1 MREQVRGGAH
11 CADEAGPRGREGKG
25 GTGEGDWRRQI
36 GPTGQREGEES
47 ARGRKPPLTGG
58 AHLSG
63 SAGARGPAGLDWAGR
78 AQFSFFSEFPIV
90 FYFL

>member
-1 MREQVRGGAH
+1 MREQVRGGGSLRWRG
-11 CADEAGPRGREGKG
+11 GPTRPRGKG
-25 GTGEGDWRRQI
+25 GAGEGDWRRQI

-78 AQFSFFSEFPIV
+78 AQFSFLSEFPIV